1 MNKIVL
7 DKVNIINLSIK
18 EDTLINITNRLD
30 VEEINI
36 DISDNCK
43 LIINEY
49 SEIKEKD
56 YKINIIQNNNT
67 EFIYNHSFKVNKI
80 YNLDINIELKGNN
93 SKNIVNIHGINDF
106 GKSNIKVDGKV
117 LENTINNE
125 LDEKIKILNINN
137 GTSSIFPNMLID
149 TKNVIAN
156 HAASIT
162 NINEDYLFYLNSKG
176 IKNELAKDLI
186 IKGFLNNEAKLDE

>member
-1 MNKIVL
+1 MNKIIL
-7 DKVNIINLSIK
+7 DKVKKINLNIK
-18 EDTLINITNRLD
+18 EDTVCNINNRLD
-30 VEEINI
+30 LEELNI
-36 DISDNCK
+36 IIEDNNK
-43 LIINEY
+43 FIINEY
-49 SEIKEKD
+49 SEIEKKD
-56 YKINIIQNNNT
+56 YKISIIQYNNT
-67 EFIYNHSFKVNKI
+67 EFIYNHSFKSNKL

-93 SKNIVNIHGINDF
+93 SKNLINIHGINDF

-117 LENTINNE
+117 LENTKDNE

-137 GTSSIFPNMLID
+137 GSSSIFPNMLID

-176 IKNELAKDLI
+176 IKDEQAKELI
-186 IKGFLNNEAKLDE
+186 INGFLDNEAKE

>member
-1 MNKIVL
+1 MNKIIL
-7 DKVNIINLSIK
+7 DKVNNLSIK
-18 EDTLINITNRLD
+18 KDTICNINNRTD

-36 DISDNCK
+36 FIESGNK
-43 LIINEY
+43 LVINEY
-49 SEIKEKD
+49 SEIEKKD
-56 YKINIIQNNNT
+56 YKLNIVQQDNT
-67 EFIYNHSFKVNKI
+67 EFIYNHSFKVNKL

-93 SKNIVNIHGINDF
+93 SKNLINIHGINDF

-117 LENTINNE
+117 LENTKDNE

-137 GTSSIFPNMLID
+137 GSSSIFPNMLID

-176 IKNELAKDLI
+176 IKDEQAKELI
-186 IKGFLNNEAKLDE
+186 IKGFLDNKAKE

>member
-1 MNKIVL
+1 MKKIII
-7 DKVNIINLSIK
+7 DKVNNLRIKKETICNIN
-18 EDTLINITNRLD
+18 NRTD

-36 DISDNCK
+36 FIESGNK
-43 LIINEY
+43 LVINEY
-49 SEIKEKD
+49 SEIEKKD
-56 YKINIIQNNNT
+56 YKLNIVQQDNT
-67 EFIYNHSFKVNKI
+67 EFIYNHSFKVNKL

-93 SKNIVNIHGINDF
+93 SKNLINIHGINDF

-117 LENTINNE
+117 LENTKDNE

-137 GTSSIFPNMLID
+137 GSSSIFPNMLID

-162 NINEDYLFYLNSKG
+162 NINEDYLFYLNCKG
-176 IKNELAKDLI
+176 IKDEQAKELI
-186 IKGFLNNEAKLDE
+186 IKGFLDNEAKE

>member
-1 MNKIVL
+1 MNKIIL
-7 DKVNIINLSIK
+7 DKVNNLSIK
-18 EDTLINITNRLD
+18 KDTICNINNRTD

-36 DISDNCK
+36 FIESGNK
-43 LIINEY
+43 LVINEY
-49 SEIKEKD
+49 SEIEKKD
-56 YKINIIQNNNT
+56 YKLNIVQQDNT
-67 EFIYNHSFKVNKI
+67 EFIYNHSFKVNKL

-93 SKNIVNIHGINDF
+93 SKNLINIHGINDF

-117 LENTINNE
+117 LENTKDNE

-137 GTSSIFPNMLID
+137 GSSSIFPNMLID

-176 IKNELAKDLI
+176 IKDEQAKELI
-186 IKGFLNNEAKLDE
+186 IKGFLDNEAKE

>member
-18 EDTLINITNRLD
+18 EDTICNINNRHDIKEL
-30 VEEINI
+30 NI
-36 DISDNCK
+36 HIKNGCTMI
-43 LIINEY
+43 LNEY
-49 SEIKEKD
+49 SDVNKKD
-56 YKINIIQNNNT
+56 YIINVIHEDNT
-67 EFIYNHSFKVNKI
+67 VFKYNHSFKVNKL
-80 YNLDINIELKGNN
+80 YNLDINIILNGNK
-93 SKNIVNIHGINDF
+93 SKNIINIHGINDT

-117 LENTINNE
+117 EKNTKDNE
-125 LDEKIKILNINN
+125 LDEKIRILNINN
-137 GTSSIFPNMLID
+137 GSSSILPNMYID

-176 IKNELAKDLI
+176 IKTEQAKELI
-186 IKGFLNNEAKLDE
+186 INGFLTNEAK